1 MASPFLKR
9 YLLALGRYKWAGLFT
24 FFSILGASVVVAL
37 QPEPPVT
44 YSAEGVLVN
53 NSPLVAFTDTGN
65 RVQSQGLGII
75 NEELLLSDVLLVGVV
90 DQLATQG
97 IDYTPERLVVKT
109 KINVQSAS
117 ATEGIEATG
126 QKVSVRFT
134 DSDPVVAET
143 VLRAL
148 FEAMVELSALTNKQR
163 LSAIAA
169 ELNERLP
176 AIETELRQA
185 EERLEAYDRNEG
197 PAIQASID
205 GSLLGAISSSQQ
217 QLRTNEITLAGIEA
231 QMRNLQAQL
240 GMNPAQA
247 YASSALSADPLVAQL
262 RAQISETETAI
273 TLQRAQG
280 LRDQHPTII
289 SLSESLNAYRELLS
303 RRSAEVLGGDGTVA
317 PIPSG
322 TQSNLDP
329 ARAALASQLVS
340 LDSQRDALIGQ
351 QRVIAQS
358 AQRLRQDYSSLP
370 NKELERNRL
379 AQEVVLRRAFYDR
392 LQASR
397 IDAEA
402 AEAETVS
409 SLVVASEPYTK
420 ANVTERPAT
429 LMILL
434 AGTLMGVI
442 VGGGV
447 VYLLDML
454 DGTTRTAEEIE
465 GVLEAQEVPLL
476 GIIPAIEMR
485 SLSMSIRSM
494 PILIQSESAY
504 HSSYER
510 LLSKLQLLET
520 DDSDIEDGED
530 KGGYSI
536 GPKVIAITSI
546 QAQEGK
552 SLSTYNMAIAS
563 AKAGRRTLLIEA
575 DFRSPSKATMLGLGH
590 DPQAASEPLRY
601 YGAQI
606 GNSIRMAS
614 KVENLYISPSPG
626 PQKQPTAII
635 ESSEMQRFLRSARA
649 RFDMVIL
656 DTPSL
661 SSCDDALLL
670 ESQTD
675 GLVLITRP
683 GITEKAELDSTLES
697 LEFNEDIRLL
707 GVVVNAADIPVDT
720 KAVNLKENSQPSPEE
735 ILEPAAYSPEAWSTP
750 AAASGRINF

>member
-1 MASPFLKR
+1 
-9 YLLALGRYKWAGLFT
+9 
-24 FFSILGASVVVAL
+24 
-37 QPEPPVT
+37 VT
-44 YSAEGVLVN
+44 YSAEGTLVN
-53 NSPLVAFTDTGN
+53 SSPLVAITDTGN
-65 RVQSQGLGII
+65 QVQAQGLGII
-75 NEELLLSDVLLVGVV
+75 NEELLLSDILLVGVV
-90 DQLATQG
+90 NQLEPQG
-97 IDYTPERLVVKT
+97 IDYTPEQLVTKT
-109 KINVQSAS
+109 KISIQSAS

-134 DSDPVVAET
+134 DSDPEVAEL
-143 VLRAL
+143 VLRTM
-148 FEAMVELSALTNKQR
+148 FEAMVELSGFTNKQR
-163 LSAIAA
+163 LNAIAT

-185 EERLEAYDRNEG
+185 EQRLEAYDRNEG
-197 PAIQASID
+197 PAIIGLID
-205 GSLLGAISSSQQ
+205 GSLLGAISGSQQ

-231 QMRNLQAQL
+231 QMRNIQAQL

-247 YASSALSADPLVAQL
+247 YASSALSADPLIAQL
-262 RAQISETETAI
+262 RAQISEAETAMS
-273 TLQRAQG
+273 LQRSQG
-280 LRDQHPTII
+280 LRDQHPTMINLRE
-289 SLSESLNAYRELLS
+289 SLSAYRDLLS

-322 TQSNLDP
+322 TQANLDP
-329 ARAALASQLVS
+329 ARAALAAQLVS
-340 LDSQRDALIGQ
+340 LDTQRDALASQ

-358 AQRLRQDYSSLP
+358 EQRLRQDYASLP

-409 SLVVASEPYTK
+409 SLVIASEPYTRT
-420 ANVTERPAT
+420 NVTERPAT
-429 LMILL
+429 PMILF
-434 AGTLMGVI
+434 AGTLMGLI

-447 VYLLDML
+447 IYLLDML

-485 SLSMSIRSM
+485 SLSMSLRSM
-494 PILIQSESAY
+494 PILVQSESAY

-510 LLSKLQLLET
+510 LLSKLQLLEV
-520 DDSDIEDGED
+520 DDREIEGD
-530 KGGYSI
+530 KEQGYSI

-552 SLSTYNMAIAS
+552 SLSAYNMAIAS

-575 DFRSPSKATMLGLGH
+575 DFRSPSKAIMLGLGH

-606 GNSIRMAS
+606 GNSIRMAAE
-614 KVENLYISPSPG
+614 VENLYISPSPG

-656 DTPSL
+656 DTPPL

-675 GLVLITRP
+675 GLVLIARP

-707 GVVVNAADIPVDT
+707 GVVVNAANIPVAT
-720 KAVNLKENSQPSPEE
+720 KALNSKENSQQSPAE

>member
-9 YLLALGRYKWAGLFT
+9 YLLALDRYRWAGLFT
-24 FFSILGASVVVAL
+24 FLSILGASVVVAL

-44 YSAEGVLVN
+44 YSAEGTLVN
-53 NSPLVAFTDTGN
+53 SSPLVAITDTGN
-65 RVQSQGLGII
+65 QVQAQGLGII
-75 NEELLLSDVLLVGVV
+75 NEELLLSDILLVGVV
-90 DQLATQG
+90 NQLEPQG
-97 IDYTPERLVVKT
+97 IDYTPEQLVTKT
-109 KINVQSAS
+109 KISIQSAS

-134 DSDPVVAET
+134 DSDPEVAEL
-143 VLRAL
+143 VLRTM
-148 FEAMVELSALTNKQR
+148 FEAMVELSAFTNKQR
-163 LSAIAA
+163 LNAIAT

-185 EERLEAYDRNEG
+185 EQRLEAYDRNEG
-197 PAIQASID
+197 PAIIGLID
-205 GSLLGAISSSQQ
+205 GSLLGAISGSQQ

-231 QMRNLQAQL
+231 QMRNIQAQL

-247 YASSALSADPLVAQL
+247 YASSALSADPLIAQL
-262 RAQISETETAI
+262 RAQISEAETAMS
-273 TLQRAQG
+273 LQRSQG
-280 LRDQHPTII
+280 LRDQHPTMINLRE
-289 SLSESLNAYRELLS
+289 SLSAYRDLLS

-322 TQSNLDP
+322 TQANLDP
-329 ARAALASQLVS
+329 ARAALAAQLVS
-340 LDSQRDALIGQ
+340 LDTQRDALASQ

-358 AQRLRQDYSSLP
+358 EQRLRQDYASLP

-409 SLVVASEPYTK
+409 SLVIASEPYTRT
-420 ANVTERPAT
+420 NVTERPAT
-429 LMILL
+429 PMILF
-434 AGTLMGVI
+434 AGTLMGLI

-447 VYLLDML
+447 IYLLDML

-485 SLSMSIRSM
+485 SLSMSLRSM
-494 PILIQSESAY
+494 PILVQSESAY

-510 LLSKLQLLET
+510 LLSKLQLLEV
-520 DDSDIEDGED
+520 DDREIEGD
-530 KGGYSI
+530 KEQGYSI

-552 SLSTYNMAIAS
+552 SISAYNMAIAS

-575 DFRSPSKATMLGLGH
+575 DFRSPSKAIMLGLGH

-606 GNSIRMAS
+606 GNSIRMAAE
-614 KVENLYISPSPG
+614 VENLYISPSPG

-656 DTPSL
+656 DTPPL

-675 GLVLITRP
+675 GLVLIARP

-707 GVVVNAADIPVDT
+707 GVVINAANIPVAT
-720 KAVNLKENSQPSPEE
+720 KALNSKENSQQSPAK